1 METAATIIYLRK
13 TFLSIS
19 FKVILMNIMLK
30 SNFNE
35 YYAQV
40 FLNECLYKLW
50 KLCCNM
56 IKLTFL

>member
-19 FKVILMNIMLK
+19 FKVILMNIMLE

-40 FLNECLYKLW
+40 FLNECLYKL
-50 KLCCNM
+50 
-56 IKLTFL
+56 